1 MIKNLLLP
9 CILMIQSVSA
19 QIISY
24 DNSFASNGKYTI
36 AGSNTSY
43 NTKIV
48 QNPDKS
54 FYFTYAK
61 DNSSSNIAECVISK
75 LNANGTVDSSFGNNG
90 ETIISNYYTAVD
102 SQLTRQSD
110 GKLLVFGFN
119 TDGSVITR
127 ITSNG
132 QLDPTFGSNGS
143 SKISNIFTDFN
154 GAGYGLYLQN
164 NKIIIYGLS
173 TDGTSNFYKS
183 IYRLNNDGSIDN
195 TFGYNGSVKT
205 MGNFIFLDNQSNIV
219 SFITDYS
226 NTNSNVTYPNGGME
240 KYNSNGQPLT
250 TFGNNGALVFTNS
263 PGVTGTAFMDS
274 NNYIVCANV
283 LNNEI
288 FRMTPNGIRDNTFVF
303 DNTAAPFNDGNLSS
317 SITEKNGSYYISWI
331 TGTSGETFLISKL
344 TSTGA
349 IDPLFN
355 YYSENAVGSLFIGNM
370 IVNDG
375 NIFATR
381 GNQILKFLLNSNATL
396 ATADFSKASK
406 TAISFENPIK
416 QDLIYHTK
424 ETIQSIEIY
433 SSTGKLAKTVKN
445 NHSDLSALPSGV
457 YMLKIRFT
465 NGKETTKK
473 LIKK

>member
-1 MIKNLLLP
+1 MIKHLLLP

-19 QIISY
+19 QITSY
-24 DNSFASNGKYTI
+24 DTSFASNGKYTI
-36 AGSNTSY
+36 TGSNTSY

-54 FYFTYAK
+54 LYFTYAK
-61 DNSSSNIAECVISK
+61 NNSSSNNAECVISK

-110 GKLLVFGFN
+110 GKLLIFGFN
-119 TDGSVITR
+119 TDGAVITR

-154 GAGYGLYLQN
+154 GTGYGLYLQD
-164 NKIIIYGLS
+164 NKIIIYGMS
-173 TDGTSNFYKS
+173 TEGPSNFYKS

-195 TFGYNGSVKT
+195 TFGYNGSIKT
-205 MGNFIFLDNQSNIV
+205 MGNFVFLDNQSNIV
-219 SFITDYS
+219 SLITNYS
-226 NTNSNVTYPNGGME
+226 NTNSNTTYPNGGME

-250 TFGNNGALVFTNS
+250 SFGNNGALVFTNS
-263 PGVTGTAFMDS
+263 PGTVGTAFMDS

-288 FRMTPNGIRDNTFVF
+288 FRITPNGIRDNTFAF
-303 DNTAAPFNDGNLSS
+303 DNTAAPFNDGILSS
-317 SITEKNGSYYISWI
+317 FITEKNGSYYISWI
-331 TGTSGETFLISKL
+331 TGPSGETFLISKL

-349 IDPLFN
+349 VDPTFN
-355 YYSENAVGSLFIGNM
+355 YYSENAVGSLFITDM
-370 IVNDG
+370 IINEASLLA
-375 NIFATR
+375 IR
-381 GNQILKFLLNSNATL
+381 EKQILKFLLNNSTL

-424 ETIQSIEIY
+424 ETVQSIEIY
-433 SSTGKLAKTVKN
+433 SSTGKLIKTVKN
-445 NHSDLSALPSGV
+445 SHSDLSELPSGI

-465 NGKETTKK
+465 NGNETSKK